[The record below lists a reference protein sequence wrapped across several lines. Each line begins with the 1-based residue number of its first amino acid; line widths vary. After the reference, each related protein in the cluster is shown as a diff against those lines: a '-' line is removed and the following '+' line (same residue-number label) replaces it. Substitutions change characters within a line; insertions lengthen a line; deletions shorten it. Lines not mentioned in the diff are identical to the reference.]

1 MTATLT
7 RPAAPSPTLSL
18 YQLLDPD
25 VLANPYPLYH
35 RLRSEA
41 PVLWDPYL
49 HAWVVTRYAD
59 VSTVLTRFS
68 ADRQPTPE
76 QLKAMGLEALAP
88 IAKMMTKQVLFIDPP
103 SHGRIRG
110 IASRAFTPRRVE
122 GLREHIQSIVNEL
135 LDAVQE
141 RGEFDMIEDFAY
153 PLPAIVMAELIGIP
167 TTDRAQLQTWSV
179 AFAEILGNFG
189 YNPERTAAVLGAVEG
204 MDAYFRD
211 AIKEYR
217 AAAAAPAA
225 SGCPFH
231 AHAAHGAQGRDN
243 LISGFMQAEV
253 DGDRMTEDEIVAN
266 LTLTLVGGQETT
278 TNLITNGLLV
288 LLNHP
293 EQLAQLLADP
303 SLIPGAVEELLR
315 YEGASHLTAR
325 IAAEDVELGGKL
337 IRKGQAVI
345 AVVGAANRDPER
357 FPDPDRFDIHRTDN
371 RHLGFGWG
379 SHFCFGAPLAR
390 LEVQIA
396 FETLLR
402 RLPNLRLATDRV
414 TWRSN
419 MGLRGVTAL
428 PVRFSAEC

>member
-1 MTATLT
+1 MMTATLT
-7 RPAAPSPTLSL
+7 RPTASPALSL

-59 VSTVLTRFS
+59 VYTVLTRFS
-68 ADRQPTPE
+68 ANRQPTPE
-76 QLKAMGLEALAP
+76 QLTALGLDELAP

-122 GLREHIQSIVNEL
+122 ELRTHIQAIVDDL

-141 RGEFDMIEDFAY
+141 RGHLDLIEDFAY

-167 TTDRAQLQTWSV
+167 SVDRAQLQTWSV
-179 AFAEILGNFG
+179 AFAEILGNFQ
-189 YNPERTAAVLGAVEG
+189 YNPERTAAVLGAVTG
-204 MDAYFRD
+204 LDTYFRD
-211 AIKEYR
+211 AIKAYR
-217 AAAAAPAA
+217 AADAGVIPA
-225 SGCPFH
+225 GCPMH
-231 AHAAHGAQGRDN
+231 AHAQQGRDN
-243 LISGFMQAEV
+243 LISGFIQAEV

-278 TNLITNGLLV
+278 TNLITNGMLV
-288 LLNHP
+288 LLRHP
-293 EQLAQLLADP
+293 DQLAQLLADP
-303 SLIPGAVEELLR
+303 SLIPNAIEELLR
-315 YEGASHLTAR
+315 FEGASHLTAR
-325 IAAEDVELGGKL
+325 VAPADVELGGKL

-345 AVVGAANRDPER
+345 AVVGAANRDPDR
-357 FPDPDRFDIHRTDN
+357 FPDPDRFDIHRPDN

-402 RLPNLRLATDRV
+402 RLLHLRLATDHV

-419 MGLRGVTAL
+419 MGLRGLNAL
-428 PVRFSAEC
+428 PLRFSNE